1 LEATPPLQSALTVPT
16 ESGDAS
22 PVAIRETGPVIDIH
36 TLSVV
41 PEEVPAGSLLEVRID
56 LFTENPQE
64 SASKI
69 AVTLSYAISQD
80 GKVLK
85 QFAPETFHVFN
96 GEPDTIA
103 KKTRATKTP
112 GDYTVDVVFE
122 LDGQKAQRS
131 ASFSIK

>member
-1 LEATPPLQSALTVPT
+1 MEAAPPLQSALTVRT

-22 PVAIRETGPVIDIH
+22 PVAIRETRPVIDIH
-36 TLSVV
+36 ALSVV
-41 PEEVPAGSLLEVRID
+41 PEKVPAGSLFEVRID

-85 QFAPETFHVFN
+85 QFEPETFRVFK
-96 GEPDTIA
+96 GKPDTIN

-112 GDYTVDVVFE
+112 GDCSDQLGNITHCKS
-122 LDGQKAQRS
+122 LNSRS
-131 ASFSIK
+131 RHHTI